1 MNRKLI
7 FVGFAVLLVVAVGG
21 RIRPAVVGRLYTV
34 YFPVR
39 SGSQPLRASLVPAA
53 ATVNTSGF
61 ARADGP
67 RPLRF
72 SEDHGPHESYQ
83 TEWWYYTGNLV
94 ADSGEQFGYQ
104 LTFFR
109 RALVPP
115 AERSARTSAWGTDQV
130 YLAHFALTD
139 VGGPSPQHHAFE
151 RLSRGAAGLAG
162 GQATL
167 FRVWLDDW
175 SVSADGAA
183 GAIED
188 GAPMALRAG
197 ADGIAIDLILRS
209 LRPAVLNGDGGYSRK
224 GPEPGNASIYYSL
237 TRIATAGAVVVGGRS
252 YAVHGLSWMDH
263 EFSTSA
269 LGLDAVGWDWF
280 SLQLV
285 TPGAGKPST
294 GRRGQGQGG
303 DAGELM
309 AFQLRKAD
317 GSVDPFSAG
326 TLVKPDGTSR
336 TLGSGDFSV
345 EVTDHWRSP
354 NTGALYPSG
363 WVLTVPSARARLVVT
378 PKLADQE
385 MAVSFTYW
393 EGAVDVSGTLNG
405 IEVAGS
411 GYVELTGYAGSMQ
424 GQF

>member
-1 MNRKLI
+1 VNRKLI

-72 SEDHGPHESYQ
+72 PEDHGPHESYQ

-94 ADSGEQFGYQ
+94 APSGEQFGYQ

-115 AERSARTSAWGTDQV
+115 AERSARASAWATDQV

-139 VGGPSPQHHAFE
+139 VRGSPPKHYAFE

-162 GQATL
+162 GQATP

-269 LGLDAVGWDWF
+269 LGPDALGWDWF

-285 TPGAGKPST
+285 TPGA
-294 GRRGQGQGG
+294 GQGG

-309 AFQLRKAD
+309 AFQLRKTD
-317 GSVDPFSAG
+317 GSVDVFSSG
-326 TLVKPDGTSR
+326 TLVNPDGTSR
-336 TLGSGDFSV
+336 ILGAGDFSV

-354 NTGALYPSG
+354 NTNALYPSG
-363 WVLTVPSARARLVVT
+363 WVLTVPSARARLVIT

-385 MAVSFTYW
+385 MPVSFTYW